1 MAMVS
6 LMLKR
11 CDRLAPKE
19 VAVAVEPKKVDPAVS
34 EVDPAVSEV
43 DPAVSEVVVPQELAE

>member
-1 MAMVS
+1 M
-6 LMLKR
+6 
-11 CDRLAPKE
+11 
-19 VAVAVEPKKVDPAVS
+19 EPKKVDPAVS

>member
-1 MAMVS
+1 
-6 LMLKR
+6 MLKR

-43 DPAVSEVVVPQELAE
+43 DPAVSEVVVPKELAE